1 MSALPLPPK
10 EFSALDLRIEEADPS
25 ALLRIAWTTTSTH
38 FIFRRNARYR
48 FDAPDRSFGVL
59 YAAFDLPTA
68 FVETVLRELP
78 QQTRATSR
86 IPLAWNEI
94 ANRRVV
100 PLRAGVKRRRLRL
113 IALYGDGLVAAR
125 TDNRIATLDDYAVTR
140 EWAKAC
146 HKHPVQADGILY
158 MSRFLGDRQSA
169 VLFDRA
175 RAAVRPARAV
185 WLLKHP
191 DFPAM
196 LDEFKLAAERPL
208 ASRSIQ

>member
-1 MSALPLPPK
+1 MSGLPPPPK
-10 EFSALDLRIEEADPS
+10 EFSALELRVEEVDPS
-25 ALLRIAWTTTSTH
+25 ALLRLAWTTTSTH
-38 FIFRRNARYR
+38 FTFRRTAQYR
-48 FDAPDRSFGVL
+48 FDAPDKSFGVL
-59 YAAFDLPTA
+59 YAAFDLHTA

-78 QQTRATSR
+78 QQTPATSR
-86 IPLAWNEI
+86 IPLAWKDI

-100 PLRAGVKRRRLRL
+100 PLRAGAMRRRLRL
-113 IALYGDGLVAAR
+113 IALYGEGLIAAR

-146 HKHPVQADGILY
+146 RQHPVRADGILY

-175 RAAVRPARAV
+175 RRAVRPARAV

-196 LDEFKLAAERPL
+196 IDEFKLAVERPR
-208 ASRSIQ
+208 SRDG

>member
-10 EFSALDLRIEEADPS
+10 EFSALALRVEEVDPS

-38 FIFRRNARYR
+38 FTFRRNARYR

-78 QQTRATSR
+78 QQTPATSR
-86 IPLAWNEI
+86 IPLAWNDI

-100 PLRAGVKRRRLRL
+100 PLRAGAKRRRLRL

-146 HKHPVQADGILY
+146 HKHPLRADGILY

-185 WLLKHP
+185 WLLNHP

-196 LDEFKLAAERPL
+196 LDEFKLAVERPR
-208 ASRSIQ
+208 SRDA